1 MKKEEKK
8 PNKKGQAWSIDIVIG
23 VILFLVI
30 IVVVYTLVATSPLGN
45 MELRRDA
52 EIINAKL
59 DRTRTTDP
67 NIPSLFSGN
76 MILAQNIE
84 DLLNEDYEELRL
96 KLGIKGDFCIVI
108 TYMHGGIYN
117 LSPTH
122 TSYGNPA
129 DTIKIGRTG
138 SDYIFCG
145 S

>member
-1 MKKEEKK
+1 MKKEETKQ
-8 PNKKGQAWSIDIVIG
+8 NKKAQAWSIDIVIG
-23 VILFLVI
+23 VIIFLVV
-30 IVVVYTLVATSPLGN
+30 IVAVYTLVATSPLGN
-45 MELRRDA
+45 LELRRDA
-52 EIINAKL
+52 DLINAKL

-67 NIPSLFSGN
+67 DIPSLFSGN
-76 MILAQNIE
+76 IILEDNINA
-84 DLLNEDYEELRL
+84 LLAENYEELRQ